1 MTYCIFSAQYLP
13 TVGGVERYTH
23 ELARCL
29 ARRGHAVLIVTT
41 SLPGLPAWEKE
52 APGVEIFRVPSYGAL
67 HGRMPLTFSLGRL
80 QKTLRARAIDRIVIQ
95 TRLYPLCLLGMRFA
109 HKFHIPFLTIEHGSG
124 YIGFQ
129 NPVLDL
135 CDRLYENA
143 CLLLAKHWCRHFFS
157 VSEASAAWLAQHGIR
172 AEGVLYNSVD
182 HEEIHRILAQPP
194 EPLPALPSDASL
206 VLFAGR
212 LLPEKGI
219 LQLAQAVEALHQRGQ
234 PIYLLTAGDGPLF
247 QPLKQQRLRSLR
259 LLGSLP
265 RDVLL
270 RLMARCQALCLP
282 SDSEGFPTCV
292 AEAVVCRCYVITAPY
307 GGAKELIAGPA
318 YGTVMPG
325 NSQAE
330 IEEAL
335 QWALAHPDACRE
347 AAQNAAARFYDHFTW
362 EHTCDKLEQ
371 AFSDFTC

>member
-1 MTYCIFSAQYLP
+1 MVYCIFSAQYLP

-29 ARRGHAVLIVTT
+29 AKRGHSVLIVTA
-41 SLPGLPAWEKE
+41 SLPGLPAWEQE
-52 APGVEIFRVPSYGAL
+52 SPAIEIFRVSSYSAL
-67 HGRMPLTFSLGRL
+67 QGRMPITLSLGQL
-80 QKTLRARAIDRIVIQ
+80 QQTLRARAIDRIVIQ

-109 HKFHIPFLTIEHGSG
+109 RKFRIPFLTIEHGSG

-129 NPVLDL
+129 NPVLGL
-135 CDRLYENA
+135 CDRIYENV
-143 CLLLAKHWCRHFFS
+143 CLLLAKRWCRHFFS
-157 VSEASAAWLAQHGIR
+157 VSAASAAWLLQHDVR

-182 HEEIHRILAQPP
+182 YEEIQQILAQPP
-194 EPLPALPSDASL
+194 EPLPSLPPSAYL

-219 LQLAQAVEALHQRGQ
+219 LQLARAVEALHGQ
-234 PIYLLTAGDGPLF
+234 GNPVYLLAAGDGPLF
-247 QPLKQQRLRSLR
+247 QPLMQLQFHSLR

-270 RLMARCQALCLP
+270 RLMARCQVLCLP

-330 IEEAL
+330 IEAAL
-335 QWALAHPDACRE
+335 RWAMEHPDACRD
-347 AAQNAAARFYDHFTW
+347 AAQNATLRFFHHFTW
-362 EHTCDKLEQ
+362 DHTCEKLEQ